1 VLNGE
6 GAACSIDAGPAKF
19 ALEIDIGRC
28 STCGRTFARRLTGSI
43 PLAPVRILDADGA
56 TSFGRSSMS
65 KLIKADGQSGL
76 SRRAVIAGMGA
87 AAVAGSAATPAAAQ
101 QGVTIRW
108 WSPQVAPAQR
118 EAYNFQIQT
127 FEAAN
132 PGVKVLFEATSD
144 EGYPA
149 QMAAAFASGQ
159 VPNVVTHLP
168 SFAVANYWQNGL
180 LEPFNDVINLI
191 GPQNYFD
198 GANRIY
204 EITPGQYAGTG
215 IGGSAA
221 NMMWLRKDLMRE
233 AGIDA
238 APRTWDQLRAACQKM
253 QKAPIFGAPLP
264 YARNSMTSLI
274 FISFVHGAGGS
285 IFTPDLQV
293 NVETDAFRNA
303 LEFYKSMRQFC
314 PAGATNYSWG
324 DSLTAFVSGATA
336 TGIYTGRVLA
346 NVAAQNPRLADHITC
361 QPYPT
366 ISTAVPHWTFNDFP
380 SVMIPKGASHLDV
393 TKRFAAHLFRAD
405 GYIRQLHA
413 APGHVL
419 PVLKTIDALPA
430 YQENALIKK
439 YAAEVQIMSQAA
451 SSGHNLGWE
460 STRHKPNT
468 KAGQI
473 VASHALAEA
482 VQRFVTNNEPMAAV
496 VSDTAKKLAD
506 LMKA

>member
-1 VLNGE
+1 M
-6 GAACSIDAGPAKF
+6 K
-19 ALEIDIGRC
+19 
-28 STCGRTFARRLTGSI
+28 TGS
-43 PLAPVRILDADGA
+43 
-56 TSFGRSSMS
+56 
-65 KLIKADGQSGL
+65 SGV
-76 SRRAVIAGMGA
+76 SRRAVVAGMGA
-87 AAVAGSAATPAAAQ
+87 AALVGPAAAQ
-101 QGVTIRW
+101 QPVTLRW

-132 PGVKVLFEATSD
+132 PGVKVNLEATSD

-159 VPNVVTHLP
+159 VPNIVTHLP
-168 SFAVANYWQNGL
+168 SFAVSNYWQNGL
-180 LEPFNDVINLI
+180 LEPFNDVIAMV
-191 GPQNYFD
+191 GPQNYFE

-204 EITPGQYAGTG
+204 EVTPGQFAGTG

-221 NMMWLRKDLMRE
+221 NMMWLRRDLMRE
-233 AGIDA
+233 AGVEA
-238 APRTWDQLRAACQKM
+238 APRTWDQLRDACRKL
-253 QKAPIFGAPLP
+253 QKAPVYGAPLP

-274 FISFVHGAGGS
+274 FICFVHGAGGQ

-293 NVETDAFRNA
+293 AVESDPFRNA
-303 LEFYKSMRQFC
+303 LEFYKSMREFC
-314 PAGATNYSWG
+314 PPGATNYSWG
-324 DSLTAFVSGATA
+324 DSLTAFVSGAAA

-346 NVAAQNPRLADHITC
+346 NVAAQNPRIADHITC

-366 ISTAVPHWTFNDFP
+366 ISTSAPHWTFNDFP
-380 SVMIPKGASHLDV
+380 SVMIPKGASNLDM
-393 TKRFAAHLFRAD
+393 TKRFAAHLFRPD

-419 PVLKTIDALPA
+419 PVLRTVYENPA
-430 YQENALIKK
+430 YQENAIIRK
-439 YAAEVQIMSQAA
+439 YAAEVQTMSREA
-451 SSGHNLGWE
+451 SAGHNLGWE

-473 VASHALAEA
+473 VASHVLAEA
-482 VQRFVTNNEPMAAV
+482 VQRFVTNSEPLSAV
-496 VSDTAKKLAD
+496 VSDTAKKLDA

>member
-1 VLNGE
+1 M
-6 GAACSIDAGPAKF
+6 
-19 ALEIDIGRC
+19 
-28 STCGRTFARRLTGSI
+28 STTNSQPRQG
-43 PLAPVRILDADGA
+43 V
-56 TSFGRSSMS
+56 
-65 KLIKADGQSGL
+65 
-76 SRRAVIAGMGA
+76 SRRAVLAGMGA
-87 AAVAGSAATPAAAQ
+87 AGSLASVGTMPTPATAQ
-101 QGVTIRW
+101 TVTLRW
-108 WSPQVAPAQR
+108 WSPQTAPAQR

-132 PGVKVLFEATSD
+132 PGVKVNFEATSD

-168 SFAVANYWQNGL
+168 SFAVSSYWQNGL
-180 LEPFNDVINLI
+180 LEPFNDVINMI
-191 GPQNYFD
+191 GPQNFFE

-204 EITPGQYAGTG
+204 EVSPGQYAGTG
-215 IGGSAA
+215 MGGSAA
-221 NMMWLRKDLMRE
+221 NMMWLRSDLMRE
-233 AGIDA
+233 AGLTT
-238 APRTWDQLRAACQKM
+238 PRTWDQLRAACQKL
-253 QKAPIFGAPLP
+253 QRAPVFGAPLP

-293 NVETDAFRNA
+293 NVDNDAFRNA
-303 LEFYKSMRQFC
+303 LEFYKSMREFC
-314 PAGATNYSWG
+314 PPGATNYSWG

-346 NVAAQNPRLADHITC
+346 NVAQQNPRIADFVTC

-366 ISTAVPHWTFNDFP
+366 ISTSVPHWTFNDFP
-380 SVMIPKGASHLDV
+380 SVMIPKGASNLEM

-419 PVLKTIDALPA
+419 PVLKTVYESAA

-439 YAAEVQIMSQAA
+439 YAADVQVMSQQA
-451 SSGHNLGWE
+451 SAGHNLGWE
-460 STRHKPNT
+460 TVRHKPNT

-473 VASHALAEA
+473 VASHVFAEA
-482 VQRFVTNNEPMAAV
+482 VQRYVGANEPMAQV
-496 VSDTAKKLAD
+496 VSGVARRLEE
-506 LMKA
+506 LMRA